1 MIPAAGVA
9 RRDSA
14 VLVVVD
20 VQERLAAAMDRRDQV
35 VSRCGLLVRV
45 AGIVGVPI
53 VVTRQYPNGLGDTEA
68 PLLAALEAARA
79 DGASVQGVDKVS
91 FDCFAEPT
99 FCDAVTGT
107 GRVPTRAGRDGDAHL
122 HRADRAGRPCREL
135 RRPRRRRRLLH
146 ARTRTPRL
154 RAGSAC
160 ARGGGHHHRRV
171 GRLRARRTR
180 GDRRVPRSAAGRE
193 GLEHP
198 RSRATLS
205 ALREPSA

>member
-1 MIPAAGVA
+1 MIPAAAVV

-20 VQERLAAAMDRRDQV
+20 VQERLAAAMDRREQV
-35 VSRCGLLVRV
+35 VSRCGLLARV

-68 PLLAALEAARA
+68 PLIAALEAVRA

-107 GRVPTRAGRDGDAHL
+107 GRGQLVLAGMETHICIAQTALAGLAESYDVHVAADACCTRAPEHHEYALMRLAH
-122 HRADRAGRPCREL
+122 AGAVVSTAESVAYEL
-135 RRPRRRRRLLH
+135 V
-146 ARTRTPRL
+146 
-154 RAGSAC
+154 GSA
-160 ARGGGHHHRRV
+160 GTDEF
-171 GRLRARRTR
+171 RALLQVVK
-180 GDRRVPRSAAGRE
+180 G
-193 GLEHP
+193 
-198 RSRATLS
+198 
-205 ALREPSA
+205 